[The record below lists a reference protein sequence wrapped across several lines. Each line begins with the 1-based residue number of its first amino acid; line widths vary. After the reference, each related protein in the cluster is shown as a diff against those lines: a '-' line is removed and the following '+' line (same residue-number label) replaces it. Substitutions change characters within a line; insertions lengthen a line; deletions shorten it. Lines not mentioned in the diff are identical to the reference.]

1 MGAWRN
7 CYTDDTGFL
16 GGGAISAGVLN
27 TLMASARPGYRAIV
41 ADSTTWTP
49 TLANSVVQGFDVS
62 AFEPLK
68 ENGYVADVVTE
79 GVSDFMARPMT
90 NAAGVVALGVRVRGP
105 VRGRPVWLMGES
117 VYFHDVAAN
126 AASPWRKAGERASFA
141 ASVEGLD
148 LRTPLLPD
156 AFGLAVLVR

>member
-68 ENGYVADVVTE
+68 EDGYVAYVVTD

-90 NAAGVVALGVRVRGP
+90 NAAGVVALGVRGRGP
-105 VRGRPVWLMGES
+105 VRGRPV
-117 VYFHDVAAN
+117 
-126 AASPWRKAGERASFA
+126 
-141 ASVEGLD
+141 
-148 LRTPLLPD
+148 
-156 AFGLAVLVR
+156 